1 MRMFSSPGARQAGG
15 GTLAVAVV
23 VVLAGLFACPTG
35 AEPPNGFP
43 GPRTTEEA
51 RIELGRRLFFDPVA
65 SRSGA
70 RACSSCHDPEH
81 GYSDP
86 AVRSEDDVA
95 RTGRHSQTLLDGH
108 RNPTAHWDGEFDS
121 IEELVT
127 ARLGAF
133 SGVRG
138 QAISRGAHG
147 PLGEIGQVPPSVL
160 APASSGGGSYGPPT
174 TPGQSTP
181 GRPVPS
187 DPTPGR
193 SEPSDPAAPV
203 TTPDEEL
210 PPEDLDDRAGRKA
223 KDQVRTLPLDLT
235 KLPEVARTIEES
247 GRYGEAFVAAFG
259 SRSVTTAR
267 LAEAIASYCRS
278 IQSSEAPL
286 DRYLAGQREAL
297 SAEARRGL
305 ELFRGR
311 AACVQCHVMEGA
323 RPTFSD
329 FDFHNTGIVWSGKN
343 SAVKAGEEQ
352 IDLDVIQRSD
362 RGRELFSR
370 SSGDRR
376 SFKTPTL
383 RDLTRRGPYMHD
395 GSFRTLEGVVR
406 YYAAG
411 GSKDDHQDR
420 RLRGFKVSDEEVS
433 DLVAFLESLTGD
445 EVPGRAPRVWHQRA
459 ERQRVRLVDG
469 RGRPLAGMPV
479 TLTPEGDDLPVAGRE
494 RAAAVEAF
502 ADLDGWLEFAPSCR
516 THVRLG
522 LAEGLTPEG
531 GGLIPDT
538 CAQATLTVPVD
549 GRMTLVVS
557 FEGGAAAPELLVAEH
572 ELTMRLPGHAAPR
585 TVFKRV
591 TVMNL
596 AGREVGSYEGW
607 LRTDLPSEVIVR
619 FPGDKR
625 ARPEHR
631 LKLSDE
637 RTLKLDL
644 GG

>member
-1 MRMFSSPGARQAGG
+1 M
-15 GTLAVAVV
+15 TT
-23 VVLAGLFACPTG
+23 PTTANRADDG
-35 AEPPNGFP
+35 RHG
-43 GPRTTEEA
+43 
-51 RIELGRRLFFDPVA
+51 GRR
-65 SRSGA
+65 RQG
-70 RACSSCHDPEH
+70 
-81 GYSDP
+81 
-86 AVRSEDDVA
+86 
-95 RTGRHSQTLLDGH
+95 GREAAGRQG
-108 RNPTAHWDGEFDS
+108 
-121 IEELVT
+121 
-127 ARLGAF
+127 RLG
-133 SGVRG
+133 
-138 QAISRGAHG
+138 
-147 PLGEIGQVPPSVL
+147 
-160 APASSGGGSYGPPT
+160 
-174 TPGQSTP
+174 
-181 GRPVPS
+181 
-187 DPTPGR
+187 
-193 SEPSDPAAPV
+193 
-203 TTPDEEL
+203 
-210 PPEDLDDRAGRKA
+210 DRAGRKA
-223 KDQVRTLPLDLT
+223 LDQVRTLPLDLT
-235 KLPEVARTIEES
+235 KLPDVAKKIEEG
-247 GRYGEAFVAAFG
+247 GRYGEAFQAAFG

-278 IQSSEAPL
+278 IQSSEAPV

-297 SAEARRGL
+297 SAAARRGL

-311 AACVQCHVMEGA
+311 AACAQCHVVEGA

-329 FDFHNTGIVWSGKN
+329 FDFHNTGIVWSGRN
-343 SAVKAGEEQ
+343 SAVKAGEEE

-376 SFKTPTL
+376 AFKTPTL

-406 YYAAG
+406 YYAGG
-411 GSKDDHQDR
+411 GSKDDHQDK
-420 RLRGFKVSDEEVS
+420 RLRGFKVSDEEVA

-445 EVPGRAPRVWHQRA
+445 EVPGRAPRAWYQRA

-502 ADLDGWLEFAPSCR
+502 ADLEGWLEFAPSCR
-516 THVRLG
+516 THMRLG
-522 LAEGLTPEG
+522 LPEGLTPEG

-538 CAQATLTVPVD
+538 CALTTLTVPVD
-549 GRMTLVVS
+549 GRVTLVVS
-557 FEGGAAAPELLVAEH
+557 FEAGAAAPELLVAEH

-607 LRTDLPSEVIVR
+607 RRTDRPPEVIVR

-631 LKLSDE
+631 LRLSDE

-644 GG
+644 GE